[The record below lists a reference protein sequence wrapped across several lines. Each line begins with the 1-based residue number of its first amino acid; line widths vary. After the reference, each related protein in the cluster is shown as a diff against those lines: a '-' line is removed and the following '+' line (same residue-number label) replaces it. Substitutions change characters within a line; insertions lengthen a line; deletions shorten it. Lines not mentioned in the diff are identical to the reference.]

1 MASRD
6 DIRNQQEYNRLLK
19 EEQAL
24 LRENRDFSREVNDDL
39 RAQIGYSTQ
48 KSTVDREIASLS
60 SKISKQLSNQVIEQK
75 SSIEAQKSMAANTQL
90 YLKAESEA
98 ISIVGQSR
106 QKEILKAIA
115 AQKEANRL
123 EELMDKA
130 TGARAEEL
138 FRQAQ
143 EQEAIADEVFK
154 SMSAEDEK
162 AANLLIQGD
171 RLRINNELLQKQKER
186 LDTITDAGGTFSG
199 LLTDVGKSLDK
210 LGLGDLSKAMKLDEV
225 NEQMLEFKSE
235 ITEGGTKA
243 AGLGGHFRVV
253 GKQINLLGGSL
264 MKALPIMLF
273 AGMAKHFNE
282 IADAQKE
289 VRQTSG
295 QAATN
300 FHNMND
306 SLAGTLEQTKAI
318 GALSKELGINVNAAF
333 SPETILAAARLT
345 ELMGIS
351 ADSAANM
358 ALRAEASGQN
368 LNAQVDSTDDIVNN
382 FNRNNRSAVNLGQ
395 VMDDV
400 GKVSNATALSMGLSH
415 ENLVEAAATARKF
428 GLELQAL
435 EKTADSLL
443 SIESSLEA
451 ELKAE
456 LLTGKQ
462 LNLEKARAAAL
473 TNDLAAMTK
482 AIADNEEIINA
493 FSTGTRIEQ
502 QAIADALG
510 MSREEVAGMALA
522 KMRDK
527 GMTDAQIE
535 AATGLSVAELERA
548 KVQEQ
553 LKGSLNKILGI
564 FYQILAPVAQLMSNS
579 VVLGITLGLIAFSTL
594 PKILGGIKSFY
605 NGLKD
610 SAKLVREIGTSIMN
624 MINRK
629 KGAKA
634 AESISDVAG
643 DAVKGATEE
652 VKEAAEGT
660 STVTQASGEN
670 TRTFLT
676 NLSEGLKAMAD
687 GKVFVGIGAMALAG
701 PALLL
706 SVPAI
711 PFLLFMGTKPLP
723 LLKPN
728 FTGLA
733 AGLTRMATA
742 IAGVGVMS
750 LLGPALLLSVAAI
763 PFLAFMAIPGIGVLL
778 RASFKGLAGGLKAMS
793 NPQLLMGIGM
803 LALLGIALIPLGYAL
818 SLVAPLVEAFGNVI
832 VGVMSAVPP
841 IIQSIAE
848 GFVTMMSA
856 LSIEKV
862 AALALLGPALLVASV
877 GLGAFGIALA
887 VASAASFLGGG
898 IINKIA
904 RLAEAAPGI
913 KLASENLRGLGTE
926 ITSLA
931 ENLSKITGFAN
942 PLFLIA
948 AGITA
953 ISASLMF
960 LGAAGVF
967 ALPGVFALTSLA
979 AVATPLIKLAE
990 VFGISKKEEEPA
1002 EDVDQELLKELIAET
1017 KQMKA
1022 IMTQILAKDVNVYMD
1037 SEKVDASIKVGS
1049 KLGNT

>member
-6 DIRNQQEYNRLLK
+6 DIRNQQEYNKLLR
-19 EEQAL
+19 EEQAI
-24 LRENRDFSREVNDDL
+24 LRENRDFSREINDDI
-39 RAQIGYSTQ
+39 RTQIGYSTQ
-48 KSTVDREIASLS
+48 KSTIDREIASLS
-60 SKISKQLSNQVIEQK
+60 SKISKELSNQVIGTQSSLDASK
-75 SSIEAQKSMAANTQL
+75 SIASNSKLI
-90 YLKAESEA
+90 LKAESEA
-98 ISIVGQSR
+98 ASLL
-106 QKEILKAIA
+106 KENG
-115 AQKEANRL
+115 AQKL
-123 EELMDKA
+123 
-130 TGARAEEL
+130 
-138 FRQAQ
+138 
-143 EQEAIADEVFK
+143 QEAIAAEKRVNEIYKELDSLDPSSSRAQDLFK
-154 SMSAEDEK
+154 ELEQKEELTKKTLDNLTAEEEK
-162 AANLLIQGD
+162 AANLYLQAD
-171 RLRINNELLQKQKER
+171 RLRVNNDLLQKQKER

-199 LLTDVGKSLDK
+199 LLTDVSKSLDK

-225 NEQMLEFKSE
+225 NEQMLEFKDE

-351 ADSAANM
+351 AESAANM

-400 GKVSNATALSMGLSH
+400 GKVSNATALSLGLSH

-482 AIADNEEIINA
+482 AIAENEDIINA
-493 FSTGTRIEQ
+493 FATGTRLEQ

-522 KMRDK
+522 QMKAK

-535 AATGLSVAELERA
+535 AATGLSVAEMERA

-553 LKGSLNKILGI
+553 LQGSLNKILGI

-629 KGAKA
+629 KGAEA
-634 AESISDVAG
+634 AETTT
-643 DAVKGATEE
+643 DAVKNATKG
-652 VKEAAEGT
+652 VSDAAAGT
-660 STVTQASGEN
+660 STVTQSSGEN

-676 NLSEGLKAMAD
+676 NLSEGLSAM
-687 GKVFVGIGAMALAG
+687 GTGQVFAGIGAVALAG
-701 PALLL
+701 PAFLL

-711 PFLLFMGTKPLP
+711 PFLLFMGTVKLSQ
-723 LLKPN
+723 LVTN
-728 FTGLA
+728 FTSLSTGLSA
-733 AGLTRMATA
+733 MSQAL
-742 IAGVGVMS
+742 AGVGVMA
-750 LLGPALLLSVAAI
+750 LAGPALLLALGAI
-763 PFLAFMAIPGIGVLL
+763 PFLGFMSIPGIGQLIEGG
-778 RASFKGLAGGLKAMS
+778 FKGLAGGLKALA

-803 LALLGIALIPLGYAL
+803 LALLGVAMIPFAFALRLIT
-818 SLVAPLVEAFGNVI
+818 PLVEAFGNVI
-832 VGVMSAVPP
+832 VGVLSAVPP

-848 GFVTMMSA
+848 GFATMMEA
-856 LSIEKV
+856 LSMEKV
-862 AALALLGPALLVASV
+862 AALALLGPALLFASV

-887 VASAASFLGGG
+887 VASAAAFLGGG

-931 ENLSKITGFAN
+931 ENLNKVKGLAN
-942 PLFLIA
+942 PLFLVASAIS
-948 AGITA
+948 A

-1002 EDVDQELLKELIAET
+1002 EDVDQELLRELIAET